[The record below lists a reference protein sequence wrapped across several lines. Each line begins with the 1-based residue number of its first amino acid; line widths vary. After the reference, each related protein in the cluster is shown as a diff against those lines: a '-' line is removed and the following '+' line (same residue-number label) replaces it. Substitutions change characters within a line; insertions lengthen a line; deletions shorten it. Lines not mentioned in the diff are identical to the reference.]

1 MGKLPQANKKGS
13 FDDFYLK
20 IRKKVTEWFESGRL
34 GEKSGKWMDCFVE
47 YLLVFPDLVH
57 LMIKL
62 FGDKEVPPKTKG
74 MIVIGFAYL
83 ISPIDVVP
91 DFIPVF
97 GFIDDLLVSVILLNK
112 IINSGDEKLKE
123 KIVYYWVGKEDVFL
137 KIREIVSAMNELSA
151 QIPKSISGFFN
162 KYK

>member
-1 MGKLPQANKKGS
+1 MGKLPVNKKGS

-20 IRKKVTEWFESGRL
+20 IRKKVTDWFESGKL
-34 GEKSGKWMDCFVE
+34 GEKSGKWMDNFVQ
-47 YLLVFPDLVH
+47 YLLIFPDLIH

-62 FGDKEVPPKTKG
+62 VSDKDVSPKVKG
-74 MIVIGFAYL
+74 MIVIGFAYF
-83 ISPIDVVP
+83 ISPIDIVP

-97 GFIDDLLVSVILLNK
+97 GFVDDLLIAVILLNK
-112 IINSGDEKLKE
+112 IINSSDEGMRE
-123 KIVYYWVGKEDVFL
+123 KIKFYWVGEDDVFI
-137 KIREIVSAMNELSA
+137 KIKEIVATMNELSS

>member
-1 MGKLPQANKKGS
+1 MGKLPKVKKGS

-20 IRKKVTEWFESGRL
+20 IRKKVTDWFESGKL
-34 GEKSGKWMDCFVE
+34 GNKSGKWMDSFVQ
-47 YLLVFPDLVH
+47 YLLIFPDLVH

-62 FGDKEVPPKTKG
+62 FGDKEVSPKTKG

-83 ISPIDVVP
+83 ISPIDIVP

-97 GFIDDLLVSVILLNK
+97 GFVDDLLISVLLLNK

-123 KIVYYWVGKEDVFL
+123 KIAHYWVGEEDIFL

-162 KYK
+162 KHS

>member
-1 MGKLPQANKKGS
+1 MGKSPVIKKGS

-20 IRKKVTEWFESGRL
+20 IRKKVTDWAESGKL
-34 GEKSGKWMDCFVE
+34 GKKSGKWMDGFVQ
-47 YLLVFPDLVH
+47 YLLLFPDLIH

-62 FGDKEVPPKTKG
+62 FGDSEVPSKIKG

-83 ISPIDVVP
+83 ISPIDIIP

-97 GFIDDLLVSVILLNK
+97 GLVDDLLVSVILLNK
-112 IINSGDEKLKE
+112 IINSGDEKLKK
-123 KIVYYWVGKEDVFL
+123 KISYYWVGEEDIFL
-137 KIREIVSAMNELSA
+137 KIKEIVSMMNDLSA

-162 KYK
+162 RHK

>member
-1 MGKLPQANKKGS
+1 MGKLPVKRKGS

-20 IRKKVTEWFESGRL
+20 IRKKVTDWFESGKL
-34 GEKSGKWMDCFVE
+34 GKKSGKWMDDFVQ
-47 YLLVFPDLVH
+47 YLLIFPDLIH

-62 FGDKEVPPKTKG
+62 FGDKEVSPKTKG

-83 ISPIDVVP
+83 ISPIDVIP

-97 GFIDDLLVSVILLNK
+97 GFVDDLLISVILLNK
-112 IINSGDEKLKE
+112 IINSGDEVMRE
-123 KIVYYWVGKEDVFL
+123 KIKLYWVGEDDIFL
-137 KIREIVSAMNELSA
+137 KIREIVAAMNELSS

-162 KYK
+162 KHK

>member
-1 MGKLPQANKKGS
+1 MEKLPNKKKGS

-20 IRKKVTEWFESGRL
+20 IRKKITDWFEQGKL
-34 GEKSGKWMDCFVE
+34 GKKSGKWMDGFVQ
-47 YLLVFPDLVH
+47 YLLIFPDLVH

-62 FGDKEVPPKTKG
+62 VGDKDVSPKTKG

-97 GFIDDLLVSVILLNK
+97 GFVDDLLITVILLNK
-112 IINSGDEKLKE
+112 IINTGDEELKK
-123 KIVYYWVGKEDVFL
+123 KIKTYWVGEDDIFL
-137 KIREIVSAMNELSA
+137 KIKEIVAAMNELSA
-151 QIPKSISGFFN
+151 QIPKSVSGFFD
-162 KYK
+162 KHK